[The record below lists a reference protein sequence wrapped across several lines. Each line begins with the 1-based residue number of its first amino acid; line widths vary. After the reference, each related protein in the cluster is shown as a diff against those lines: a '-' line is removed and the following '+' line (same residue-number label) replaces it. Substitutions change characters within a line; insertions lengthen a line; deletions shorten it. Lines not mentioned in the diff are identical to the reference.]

1 MRPRIK
7 SVLVASVDKT
17 GKCFFNK
24 AINLPKKEQRKM
36 PHIKCF
42 GKLVPISV
50 TQALSLVATTE
61 IYML

>member
-1 MRPRIK
+1 MRTRINNN
-7 SVLVASVDKT
+7 LVCRVDKT

-24 AINLPKKEQRKM
+24 AISLPKKEKRKM
-36 PHIKCF
+36 PHVKCF

-50 TQALSLVATTE
+50 TQALALVATTE